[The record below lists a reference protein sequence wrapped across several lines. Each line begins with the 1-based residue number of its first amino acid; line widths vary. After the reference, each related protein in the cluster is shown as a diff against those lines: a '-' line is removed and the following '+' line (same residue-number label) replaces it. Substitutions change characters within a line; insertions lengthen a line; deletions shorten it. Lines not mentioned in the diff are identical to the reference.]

1 MDNAATDTMRT
12 LSDLVAEE
20 IRVLLTR
27 RRMSQRQLAQALNVS
42 PAWLNYRLTGVQAID
57 LNDLQRIARA
67 LDVPV
72 NALLPATFRPN
83 DRSGVSPVQAT
94 PTPRTAATRPKGRP
108 ANASTRPQSSGPP
121 TRRRPARIDRTGTR

>member
-1 MDNAATDTMRT
+1 MLARKGMNKSELGRRLGVSHTWVTNRLAGHQ
-12 LSDLVAEE
+12 E
-20 IRVLLTR
+20 I
-27 RRMSQRQLAQALNVS
+27 
-42 PAWLNYRLTGVQAID
+42 G
-57 LNDLQRIARA
+57 LNDLDRIASA

-72 NALLPATFRPN
+72 SALLPAAVRPN